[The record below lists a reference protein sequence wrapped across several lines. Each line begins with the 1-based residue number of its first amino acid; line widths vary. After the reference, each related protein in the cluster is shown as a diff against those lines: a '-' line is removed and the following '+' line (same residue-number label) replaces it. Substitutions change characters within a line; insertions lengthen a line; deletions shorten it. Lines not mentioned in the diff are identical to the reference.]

1 MTVRRIA
8 LIGILAPLD
17 MSDAEYPAPRVIETS
32 APCPPLARLPKLPV
46 TVLVLDRGEAD
57 EERKGL
63 AHRLARLADE
73 LGVGEGVQVVEHRVP
88 DWDYPLEGL
97 DVRRFDAVFVRSTDL
112 PGALDDFSE
121 PADGLIDGLSLLLA
135 DAETRFYVLAPPPPD
150 HPDRRDALALR
161 LAERGS
167 PPAVVVPAA
176 WDEAAVAHFLTT
188 LFERSLHDW
197 PLARA
202 VTDAAAGELPVPVI
216 YQPPGRR
223 HGLDLGRLL
232 EDHRRKIEEGV
243 SSLRMLSRELQAAGP
258 DERGPLARIAADAPV
273 RQTELEEIKAAV
285 EEINRDRDPAGWSRL
300 AESIARLQRWEEDLE
315 RARQALE
322 AHRLAGS

>member
-1 MTVRRIA
+1 
-8 LIGILAPLD
+8 

-46 TVLVLDRGEAD
+46 RVLVLDRGEAD
-57 EERKGL
+57 EERRGL
-63 AHRLARLADE
+63 GHRLARLADE
-73 LGVGEGVQVVEHRVP
+73 LGVGAGVQVAEHRIP
-88 DWDYPLEGL
+88 DWEDPLDGL
-97 DVRRFDAVFVRSTDL
+97 ELARFDAVFVTSTDF
-112 PGALDDFSE
+112 PGAFDDPSE
-121 PADGLIDGLSLLLA
+121 PADGLVDALSMLLA

-150 HPDRRDALALR
+150 LPDRRHALCLR

-167 PPAVVVPAA
+167 PPAIVVPTD
-176 WDEAAVAHFLTT
+176 WEEASVAQFLSA
-188 LFERSLHDW
+188 LFERILHDW

-202 VTDAAAGELPVPVI
+202 VADAAAGTLPVPVI

-232 EDHRRKIEEGV
+232 EDHRRRIEEGA
-243 SSLRMLSRELQAAGP
+243 SSLRMFLRELQAAGP
-258 DERGPLARIAADAPV
+258 DGDESLARVAADTPS
-273 RQTELEEIKAAV
+273 RQTELEEIKGAV

-315 RARQALE
+315 RARQTLDE
-322 AHRLAGS
+322 RRLAAP